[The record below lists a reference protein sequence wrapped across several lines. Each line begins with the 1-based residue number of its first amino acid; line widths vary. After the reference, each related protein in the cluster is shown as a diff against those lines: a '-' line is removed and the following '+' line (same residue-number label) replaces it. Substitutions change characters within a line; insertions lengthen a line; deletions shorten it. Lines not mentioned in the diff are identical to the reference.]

1 MERFLYTILTF
12 LGLTAGLLLAGESVA
27 QGPTNLEKGK
37 AALAQGD
44 LSSAR
49 KFLEMA
55 YKEAPQD
62 TAVISALTDTYLRG
76 QDARRAE
83 QVLTDAVKRTPTM
96 GELYVYLGVA
106 QNMRGNFKTAYE
118 TLQKANELLG
128 AEQPLRSTLYLNL
141 GIATQGLIAQET
153 RKVDG
158 PSAISWYDKAVEL
171 NPRNATAHSYR
182 GSALYRAGNY
192 EDAVLA
198 YSKALEIDDSNA
210 IILYNRGMAY
220 LREGNRAKACL
231 DFHAACK
238 RRNMNACKQITI
250 ECTHDQLGT
259 KLQPEQ

>member
-83 QVLTDAVKRTPTM
+83 QVLTDAVKRTPTI
-96 GELYVYLGVA
+96 
-106 QNMRGNFKTAYE
+106 KTAYE

-250 ECTHDQLGT
+250 ECTHDQLGA
-259 KLQPEQ
+259 KQQPEQ

>member
-1 MERFLYTILTF
+1 MKRFLYTILVF
-12 LGLTAGLLLAGESVA
+12 LGLTAGLLHAGESVA
-27 QGPTNLEKGK
+27 QEPTNLEKGK
-37 AALAQGD
+37 TALAQGD

-49 KFLEMA
+49 KFLELA

-83 QVLTDAVKRTPTM
+83 QVLSDAVKRTPTM

-106 QNMRGNFKTAYE
+106 QNMRSNFKTAYE

-128 AEQPLRSTLYLNL
+128 AEHPLRSTLYLNL
-141 GIATQGLIAQET
+141 GIATQGQT
-153 RKVDG
+153 REMDG
-158 PSAISWYDKAVEL
+158 PSALSWYDKAVEL

-182 GSALYRAGNY
+182 GSALYRVGNY

-250 ECTHDQLGT
+250 ECTHDQLGA